1 MKDLDFDELDRAVN
15 SLLGSNNQPVEGTPI
30 DGTSTP
36 DADITTQPPASLP
49 LAARRSSGRFMD
61 VVHPS
66 SDMRTP
72 SIPQR
77 PISRE
82 GAGVTPPARTPLD
95 TASLVDQ
102 SVPLSQS
109 DASPAT
115 SEAPK
120 PAASDWPD
128 PIDFNGFSPDE
139 TPAVVTE
146 PVVAELPQESQ
157 AQSRVDEDTD
167 INQIADDINK
177 SLDENQD
184 SQPPLESP
192 FLTDAKVEKRPLNAF
207 PTESTTPSIEPV
219 QVTEPA
225 VPVTT
230 EAVISNDGEDQP
242 LEVETPLPAEL
253 QGDLLLIESS
263 TETEQPKKEEPIAPQ
278 IPEQTPQQEAPVGPT
293 SITQQY
299 TEQPSTGDQPTGA
312 IFDTGAYQK
321 PLAHPAKK
329 KSGWLM
335 VLWIALLLTVGAGA
349 GAAVYFFILPML

>member
-15 SLLGSNNQPVEGTPI
+15 SLLGSNNQPVEGLPVDNVSAPDVDTTTPL
-30 DGTSTP
+30 
-36 DADITTQPPASLP
+36 PASLP

-82 GAGVTPPARTPLD
+82 GAGVVPLARNPLD
-95 TASLVDQ
+95 TGSLSDQ
-102 SVPLSQS
+102 TAPSLPPHDL
-109 DASPAT
+109 PT
-115 SEAPK
+115 TYEAPK
-120 PAASDWPD
+120 PATEWPD
-128 PIDFNGFSPDE
+128 PIDFNSFSTDE
-139 TPAVVTE
+139 TPV
-146 PVVAELPQESQ
+146 VVAEPPVAEPAQESQ
-157 AQSRVDEDTD
+157 SQSQADEDTD

-177 SLDENQD
+177 SLGEAQD
-184 SQPPLESP
+184 VQPPLESP

-207 PTESTTPSIEPV
+207 PTESTTPSIEPIS
-219 QVTEPA
+219 EADPI
-225 VPVTT
+225 VPVT
-230 EAVISNDGEDQP
+230 ADVAISNGDEDQP
-242 LEVETPLPAEL
+242 LEVEVPLPAEL

-278 IPEQTPQQEAPVGPT
+278 IPEQTPQQEVPVGPT

>member
-15 SLLGSNNQPVEGTPI
+15 SLLGSNNQPVEGTPV

-82 GAGVTPPARTPLD
+82 GAGITPPARTPLD

-139 TPAVVTE
+139 TPAVV
-146 PVVAELPQESQ
+146 AKSPQESQ
-157 AQSRVDEDTD
+157 VQSKADEDVD

-177 SLDENQD
+177 TLGGDQEA
-184 SQPPLESP
+184 QPPLESP

-207 PTESTTPSIEPV
+207 PADAAATPSIEPV
-219 QVTEPA
+219 QDANPLVQVTNEMVEPT
-225 VPVTT
+225 V
-230 EAVISNDGEDQP
+230 SGDQP
-242 LEVETPLPAEL
+242 LELETPLPAEL

-278 IPEQTPQQEAPVGPT
+278 IAEPTPQQAVPVGPT
-293 SITQQY
+293 SIAQQY